1 MNRTLLLALSA
12 VFLQASVS
20 RGAQE
25 PASGMEASA
34 GLTAGYQHVA
44 GGESG
49 KFNEYRD
56 IRDGAYLYRLDMG
69 LLDRSSGRSM
79 GFKGTNLLRD
89 DQNAL
94 LTAAGRGW
102 SLKLEWDEIPH
113 LISTKART
121 PYDYNG
127 GGLFTAPSTAGI
139 DMSTA
144 GASAAKDAI
153 VADYLDS
160 ALRAIE
166 LGTRRERARAAVSLK
181 AGPELSFNLQAGIES
196 KEGFEITSAPIGDR
210 PPRAMNIQIPE
221 PIDYTSS
228 ELGLSAEY
236 VKEDYQIQ
244 FSYLLSAFEN
254 EVDSLTW
261 ENIFFEP
268 TSGTSTTVEDGATD
282 RRFSTIGRTAL
293 YPDNIYQNVTLSTGL
308 NLPMD
313 SRLDATVSYSRFD
326 QNEDLLPYSAS
337 DLGLD
342 WDSLS
347 NLPRTEADA
356 KMNATYLRINYS
368 VNPASRLGLRTF
380 YSYYGLNNDTK
391 TDDWYYVTQDA
402 ASNTS
407 GGVSSTNQRRNLAY
421 AYTKQNYGLDAY
433 YLFGGSRLG
442 AGYEREDTGRDFREA
457 DTVED
462 MLKASLST
470 RLAGAINL
478 KLKYLYGERDSGAYN
493 GDVTDASYHLSNA
506 AESGNDRPL
515 SAFGNHPDLRKF
527 DVADRRRNQLDVTA
541 SMSPAQD
548 LSISAAYNFR
558 EDDFDSGTSAAEPL
572 AATAFAAA
580 LGVTPGDQLGLLK
593 ERRDVYSADASY
605 FHGSGLKLSV
615 FYSREMVEQT
625 QRGMSFN
632 ENARI
637 SSGFD
642 WDEAGQQ
649 WTAVTEDRTDTVGIA
664 AVYPIIPDKLSLSTD
679 YTYSYGTVE
688 IEYAGFGS
696 DKPLNSNT
704 YYYAFSDPEKVSHR
718 HHVLNVKLEYRAFT
732 NMTVYLGYLYDKYK
746 IKDWMLSP
754 SGGWVEQVGSEFLLR
769 DSSVDNR
776 WGNRLVTLGGLLA
789 PGYEAHVGTISVSYN
804 F

>member
-1 MNRTLLLALSA
+1 MKRILGLGFAA
-12 VFLQASVS
+12 VFFQVS
-20 RGAQE
+20 LCWGAE
-25 PASGMEASA
+25 NAAGGVERTA
-34 GLTAGYQHVA
+34 GLEAGYQHLQ
-44 GGESG
+44 GGDSS

-56 IRDGAYLYRLDMG
+56 IRDGAYLYRLNLD
-69 LLDRSSGRSM
+69 LYDRSSGRSIDLR
-79 GFKGTNLLRD
+79 GTNLLRD

-94 LTAAGRGW
+94 LKAAGRGW
-102 SLKLEWDEIPH
+102 SFELEWDEIPH

-121 PYDYNG
+121 PYDYQG
-127 GGLFTAPSTAGI
+127 SGLFAAPTTAGV
-139 DMSTA
+139 DMSAA
-144 GASAAKDAI
+144 GASAAKDTV

-160 ALRAIE
+160 TLRAIE
-166 LGTRRERARAAVSLK
+166 LGTRREKARAEASLK
-181 AGPELSFNLQAGIES
+181 ATPELSFNLQASIEN
-196 KEGFEITSAPIGDR
+196 KEGFEITSAPMGDR
-210 PPRAMNIQIPE
+210 PPRAMNTQIPE
-221 PIDYTSS
+221 PIDYVTR
-228 ELGLSAEY
+228 ELRFATEYAE
-236 VKEDYQIQ
+236 KQYQIQ

-261 ENIFFEP
+261 ENIFYDP

-282 RRFSTIGRTAL
+282 RVFSTLGKTAL

-313 SRLDATVSYSRFD
+313 SRLDATISYSRFD
-326 QNEDLLPYSAS
+326 QNEDLLPYSTN
-337 DLGLD
+337 DLGAD
-342 WDSLS
+342 WSSLS
-347 NLPRTEADA
+347 KLPRTTADA
-356 KMNATYLRINYS
+356 KMNATYLRLNYS
-368 VNPASRLGLRTF
+368 INPLSRLALHTF
-380 YSYYGLNNDTK
+380 YSYYAMNNDTK
-391 TDDWYYVTQDA
+391 TDEWYYATQDA
-402 ASNTS
+402 ASDT
-407 GGVSSTNQRRNLAY
+407 GGVSSINQRRNLAY
-421 AYTKQNYGLDAY
+421 AYTKQNYGIDAY
-433 YLFGGSRLG
+433 YLFRGSRLG

-457 DTVED
+457 DTGED

-470 RLAGAINL
+470 RLAEVVSL
-478 KLKYLYGERDSGAYN
+478 KLKYLYGERDSGVYN

-527 DVADRRRNQLDVTA
+527 DVADRKRNQLDISA
-541 SMSPAQD
+541 SMSPVQD

-558 EDDFDSGTSAAEPL
+558 EDDFDSGVSSAEPL
-572 AATAFAAA
+572 AGTAFAAA
-580 LGVTPGDQLGLLK
+580 SGVTPGDQLGLLK

-605 FHGSGLKLSV
+605 FYGSGLKLSV

-649 WTAVTEDRTDTVGIA
+649 WMAVTQDRTDTVGIA
-664 AVYPIIPDKLSLSTD
+664 AFYPIIPEKLTLSTD

-688 IEYAGFGS
+688 IDYSGFGS
-696 DKPLNSNT
+696 DKPLDSNT
-704 YYYAFSDPEKVSHR
+704 YYYAFSSPEKVSHR
-718 HHVLNVKLEYRAFT
+718 HHVINAKLEYRAFT
-732 NMTVYLGYLYDKYK
+732 NMTVCLGYLYDRYK

-789 PGYEAHVGTISVSYN
+789 PGYEAHVGTVSVSYN